1 MLETG
6 AVDDVEEV
14 KGAKLGAEKRQ
25 FMIDSLA
32 DGVGRQRNVEL
43 ACLNRGMVGNQL
55 ERGAWWWEAEVVDDD
70 SNFRGQFE

>member
-14 KGAKLGAEKRQ
+14 QGAKLLAEKWQ

-32 DGVGRQRNVEL
+32 DGVG
-43 ACLNRGMVGNQL
+43 G
-55 ERGAWWWEAEVVDDD
+55 
-70 SNFRGQFE
+70 

>member
-14 KGAKLGAEKRQ
+14 KGAKLVTEKRQ

-32 DGVGRQRNVEL
+32 DGVG
-43 ACLNRGMVGNQL
+43 G
-55 ERGAWWWEAEVVDDD
+55 
-70 SNFRGQFE
+70 

>member
-14 KGAKLGAEKRQ
+14 QGAELLAEKGQ

-32 DGVGRQRNVEL
+32 DGVG
-43 ACLNRGMVGNQL
+43 G
-55 ERGAWWWEAEVVDDD
+55 
-70 SNFRGQFE
+70 